1 MSDAEYILGVSD
13 AEYGMA
19 QGFTTPLSPACMLG
33 ARLISSRE
41 RRARRLGLGRSPER
55 AAQGLGEV
63 VCAALTGRERRSV
76 YGAAQAFGEAL
87 SASVRA

>member
-41 RRARRLGLGRSPER
+41 RRARRLNP
-55 AAQGLGEV
+55 AQGLGEV